1 MMIDPAR
8 FAAEWAAAWNRHDVE
23 GVLAHFHDDAVFSSP
38 FAAQVLPET
47 GGVLRGKEAIRRYWN
62 AGIAR
67 IPDLH
72 FTVDKVF
79 AGIDCLVIAYTNQK
93 GIEVSEVLKFSG
105 DRVIEGHGTYPGGDD
120 NPVGAQGEG

>member
-1 MMIDPAR
+1 MMIDPAH
-8 FAAEWAAAWNRHDVE
+8 FAGEWAAAWNRHDVE

-62 AGIAR
+62 AGITR

-105 DRVIEGHGTYPGGDD
+105 DRVIEGHGT
-120 NPVGAQGEG
+120 